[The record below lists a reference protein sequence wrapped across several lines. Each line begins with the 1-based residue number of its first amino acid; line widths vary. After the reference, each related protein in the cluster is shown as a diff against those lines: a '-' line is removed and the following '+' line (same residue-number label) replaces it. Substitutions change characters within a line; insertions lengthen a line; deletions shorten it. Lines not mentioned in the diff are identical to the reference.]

1 MGLEW
6 AVRRERRVE
15 VNIVGK
21 MRICDLVAELDCIH
35 IRRFLLLVSCLHVP
49 DREREVR
56 PG

>member
-21 MRICDLVAELDCIH
+21 MRIYDLVAELDCIH
-35 IRRFLLLVSCLHVP
+35 IRQFLLLVSCLHVP
-49 DREREVR
+49 DR
-56 PG
+56 